1 MSETKVMS
9 LRLSQELADEL
20 DAVARVE
27 DVSVSAAIRA
37 AAHHYIATCR
47 SSQAFKKRLK
57 TRLEEDR
64 EVLERLSGE
73 KGAAGK
79 EN

>member
-20 DAVARVE
+20 AAVAHVE
-27 DVSVSAAIRA
+27 DVSISAAIRA
-37 AAHHYIATCR
+37 AVHRYVATCR

-57 TRLEEDR
+57 QRLEEDR
-64 EVLERLSGE
+64 EILERL
-73 KGAAGK
+73 AA
-79 EN
+79 

>member
-27 DVSVSAAIRA
+27 DVSVSAAIPGNP
-37 AAHHYIATCR
+37 
-47 SSQAFKKRLK
+47 
-57 TRLEEDR
+57 
-64 EVLERLSGE
+64 LSRPHPAPRPT
-73 KGAAGK
+73 GALPP
-79 EN
+79 